1 MGADCK
7 SAGRP
12 AYAGSNPALST
23 IFFNSDIGLEF
34 VRNLPGFEPGGK
46 AGKTG
51 VFPSGK
57 GYMGWSSPMGAK
69 RGSYPAL
76 STIFRFLE
84 KVSGKRKMP
93 F

>member
-1 MGADCK
+1 
-7 SAGRP
+7 
-12 AYAGSNPALST
+12 
-23 IFFNSDIGLEF
+23 
-34 VRNLPGFEPGGK
+34 
-46 AGKTG
+46 
-51 VFPSGK
+51 
-57 GYMGWSSPMGAK
+57 MGWSSPMGAK